1 MTRHLGDKPRSHGS
15 TRMREYLRQERETG
29 LHPAIRAL
37 FNRPKSASKSARKVR
52 EFARIERGRL
62 A

>member
-1 MTRHLGDKPRSHGS
+1 
-15 TRMREYLRQERETG
+15 MREYLRQERETG

-37 FNRPKSASKSARKVR
+37 FNRPKSATKSARKVR
-52 EFARIERGRL
+52 EFTRIERGRL